1 VSLIFDFVK
10 DIFVLW
16 HWEDFFMSDLHR
28 HDIDDEV
35 WVRLKPHLFGS
46 KGNRVRRGLNNRLFL
61 NAVLWKLRT
70 GCPWRDLPPCYGN
83 WKSVSNRF
91 YRWRDANMWEKLLAL
106 VSGEPDLE
114 WLMIDATHIKVH
126 PHAAGAK
133 GGTQI

>member
-1 VSLIFDFVK
+1 
-10 DIFVLW
+10 
-16 HWEDFFMSDLHR
+16 MSDLRR

-35 WVRLKPHLFGS
+35 WVRLKPHLSGS
-46 KGNRVRRGLNNRLFL
+46 KGNRGRRGLDNRLFL

-70 GCPWRDLPPCYGN
+70 GCPWRDLPPCYGH

-106 VSGEPDLE
+106 VSGDPDLE

-133 GGTQI
+133 GGTRALAECRQVYAVCINLTALEA